1 MRHSTQR
8 NTILNILR
16 STRSHPTADW
26 IYNEARKELPNISL
40 GTIYRNLNQLATH
53 KMILTIPIDGVIHY
67 DGFTHDHLHFICGE
81 CQNIYDV
88 EIKAEEVTSLINVKI
103 DHHVADSQVNLTGTC
118 STCKPN

>member
-88 EIKAEEVTSLINVKI
+88 EIKAEEVASMINNSI